1 MYEIR
6 EYRRDLAIKGLISY
20 EVKYDTTD
28 LLVISDT
35 DRSAMILE
43 EVKRL
48 RGEILDYA
56 KRDPFF
62 LGSLVPVKE
71 KENAPLIVKRMI
83 DASAR
88 VSVGP
93 MASVAGGI
101 AELIGCKVLE
111 TCRQAVIENG
121 GDIFMMLD
129 HDAVFSIFAGAKSP
143 YAGLKI
149 RINKKYMPI
158 GICTSS
164 GRIGPSLSFG
174 DADAAC
180 ILAHDV
186 FLSDACATKAANLVR
201 NDTDIGRALN
211 YTKEIEG
218 ILGAVI
224 IRDDKIGIWGDME
237 IIK

>member
-6 EYRRDLAIKGLISY
+6 GYRKELTIKGSMSY
-20 EVKYDTTD
+20 EVKYETTD
-28 LLVISDT
+28 LFVISD
-35 DRSAMILE
+35 SNHSVMILE

-48 RGEILDYA
+48 RKEILDYA
-56 KRDPFF
+56 GTDPFF

-83 DASAR
+83 AASAR

-93 MASVAGGI
+93 MASVAGAI
-101 AELIGCKVLE
+101 AELTGMKVLE
-111 TCRQAVIENG
+111 KDRQVVIENG

-129 HDAVFSIFAGAKSP
+129 HDAVFSIFAGSKSP

-149 RINKKYMPI
+149 RTGKKNMPL

-180 ILAHDV
+180 IISNDAFLA
-186 FLSDACATKAANLVR
+186 DACATKAANLVR
-201 NDTDIGRALN
+201 NDADIRRALD

-224 IRDDKIGIWGDME
+224 IRDDKIGLWGDLE
-237 IIK
+237 ILK